1 MLVAT
6 LDQKDKMKLY
16 VDLVDLNNKMYI
28 GESLVLSNYDSKSRE
43 PFCVVDIDGD
53 GKAELCHAT
62 KTGVEIFV
70 LENNRFNLQR
80 IDDTINSVAF
90 YHSAIW
96 GDVNGDGKLDVLVSP
111 LKSSKIF
118 EVCRVP
124 VWSKPYCPFC
134 KAKEPTID
142 CDNVCRFCGGD
153 IKQYWIKDR
162 HGLRCR
168 VCEEALVF
176 ERGEPICR
184 EHGMVIECEICT
196 VDIDNGSKWT
206 LYTSTGK
213 SFVKS
218 TMEILRCY
226 DDQFMLMDVNKDGL
240 ADLLHINKGQVNI
253 YLNDKGVLNDSLLC
267 GVAISYN
274 AHIR

>member
-1 MLVAT
+1 MLF
-6 LDQKDKMKLY
+6 
-16 VDLVDLNNKMYI
+16 I
-28 GESLVLSNYDSKSRE
+28 
-43 PFCVVDIDGD
+43 I
-53 GKAELCHAT
+53 
-62 KTGVEIFV
+62 
-70 LENNRFNLQR
+70 LQ
-80 IDDTINSVAF
+80 F
-90 YHSAIW
+90 G

-111 LKSSKIF
+111 LKSSKRF
-118 EVCRVP
+118 EICRVP

-142 CDNVCRFCGGD
+142 SDNVCRFCGGD

-176 ERGEPICR
+176 ERGEPVCS
-184 EHGMVIECEICT
+184 EHGRVIECEICT

-240 ADLLHINKGQVNI
+240 ADLLHINEGQVNI
-253 YLNDKGVLNDSLLC
+253 YLNDKGVLMIVCYVELQSPTTL
-267 GVAISYN
+267 I
-274 AHIR
+274 